1 MGIRAN
7 FNNNDLN
14 KLQQQII
21 DEVFQKSI
29 KAFQYIGEMLI
40 AHARTN
46 VGFMDQTGNLRSSIG
61 YVLFVNGQVY
71 KEAYSG
77 SAEGVKAGKDIAKE
91 IKATIQRESIV
102 LVCTAGM
109 NYALLVE
116 SRGYNVLTAT
126 ENYAQSV
133 VKSLLN
139 QLMK

>member
-91 IKATIQRESIV
+91 IKATIQREPIV